1 MGEGPKLMD
10 ISELPASL
18 PKIVEDIE
26 AGATSGVVVTREGRV
41 VAIIRS
47 PRPSLHGALRG
58 SVRVPEGFDLTA
70 PVVHDTGYAER
81 GRVNE

>member
-1 MGEGPKLMD
+1 MGEGPKLID

-18 PKIVEDIE
+18 PEIVDDIE
-26 AGATSGVVVTREGRV
+26 AGTTSGVDITREGRV
-41 VAIIRS
+41 IAIIRS

-58 SVRVPEGFDLTA
+58 SVRVPDGYDLTA

-81 GRVNE
+81 GRVHE